1 VIRVHECRAGPSSF
15 GAQCKTQARGLSE
28 KWCYGAI
35 MLMADVCMNYVID
48 QALAVTPPECRPDLL
63 CRYVDDLLLLFPNQ
77 DSLNRFF
84 TNINSIHKN
93 IVFTN
98 ELETNNYL
106 HFLDVLIGKTSTGFI
121 ASTYR
126 KPTHTG
132 LYSKWSSFVPL
143 HRKRNLVNSL
153 LRRAYDIAS
162 SYQLVHTEFM
172 NIKRLLSR
180 NGYPNNFLDRCI
192 QQFLNRKY
200 GVTQ

>member
-1 VIRVHECRAGPSSF
+1 MEYNSIQSGWKQFVVIIVHECRAGPSSF

-132 LYSKWSSFVPL
+132 LYSKWSSFVL
-143 HRKRNLVNSL
+143 
-153 LRRAYDIAS
+153 
-162 SYQLVHTEFM
+162 
-172 NIKRLLSR
+172 
-180 NGYPNNFLDRCI
+180 LDR
-192 QQFLNRKY
+192 
-200 GVTQ
+200 